1 MGGNVLPQLV
11 VFVKNCG
18 EVAMLSIVSVP
29 EPVLLRVTLC
39 AELFVPTVCGAKV
52 MLVADKEPTP
62 PAMPKPWRTATWGC
76 E

>member
-1 MGGNVLPQLV
+1 MGCNVLPQLV
-11 VFVKNCG
+11 VLVKYCG
-18 EVAMLSIVSVP
+18 EVAMPFIVSMP
-29 EPVLLRVTLC
+29 EPVLVKVILC

-62 PAMPKPWRTATWGC
+62 PEMPKPWRTATWGC